1 MEIRSVSAS
10 HQLFS
15 CPIAGKTIKTSA
27 IMATTRRKTSGFSD
41 LIAETESTED
51 TTLFEDLL
59 ESAQEEP
66 EQEVVVETPEVKFV
80 PPVPVAPRPFVEEKI
95 TPSDDAGP
103 RFTEETPTVTLRKAP
118 ALEPKPK
125 RHPRNVPRFS
135 RTR

>member
-1 MEIRSVSAS
+1 MEIHSDSTS

-15 CPIAGKTIKTSA
+15 RQIAGKTIKTSA
-27 IMATTRRKTSGFSD
+27 TMATTRRKTSGFSD

-51 TTLFEDLL
+51 TTTFEDLL

-66 EQEVVVETPEVKFV
+66 EQEVVAEVPEVKPA
-80 PPVPVAPRPFVEEKI
+80 PPVAVAPRPFVEEKI

-103 RFTEETPTVTLRKAP
+103 RFAEETPPPAPRKAP